1 MSQQGDA
8 FVRRVLKADPAP
20 MAFGEAVF
28 YLRQREGSGRAAAR
42 RLGVSESSLRRW
54 DKGTK
59 PKAATQQK
67 VLETVR
73 RLRSRPSAMG
83 DAGVMLPVVSQDR
96 KRGSRER
103 DVSGQQLKLRPGT
116 LARSHE
122 IWLRTGDSDKA
133 ASAFMRGI
141 GDPWYKA
148 QLAKGFNKSQA
159 ETGTSSA
166 SSPSTAGGDD
176 EEEDDDEGIPSDE
189 VDYDTDYDL
198 GDDYGMSIG

>member
-8 FVRRVLKADPAP
+8 FVRRVLKADPTP
-20 MAFGEAVF
+20 LVFGEAVL

-54 DKGTK
+54 GKGTK
-59 PKAATQQK
+59 PKPATQQK

-73 RLRSRPSAMG
+73 RLRSRPSTMG

-96 KRGSRER
+96 RRGSRER

-116 LARSHE
+116 LKRAHE
-122 IWLRTGDSDKA
+122 EWLRTGNADA
-133 ASAFMRGI
+133 AAAVFVKGI
-141 GDPWYKA
+141 GDPWYRA
-148 QLAKGFNKSQA
+148 QLAKGLNQSQA
-159 ETGTSSA
+159 ETGTSA
-166 SSPSTAGGDD
+166 GSSTSSGSDEEGD
-176 EEEDDDEGIPSDE
+176 EEEEGSDITEVDFDEG
-189 VDYDTDYDL
+189 YDL

>member
-20 MAFGEAVF
+20 MTFGQSVQ

-54 DKGTK
+54 DRGTK

-67 VLETVR
+67 VMETVR
-73 RLRSRPSAMG
+73 RLRSRPSTMG

-96 KRGSRER
+96 RRGSRER
-103 DVSGQQLKLRPGT
+103 DVSGVQLKLRPGT
-116 LARSHE
+116 LQRAHE
-122 IWLRTGDSDKA
+122 TWLKTGNADA
-133 ASAFMRGI
+133 AAAVFVKGI
-141 GDPWYKA
+141 GDPWYRA
-148 QLAKGFNKSQA
+148 QLAKGLDRSQQ

-166 SSPSTAGGDD
+166 SSASTGEGDEEDEGDD
-176 EEEDDDEGIPSDE
+176 ITGVDFDE
-189 VDYDTDYDL
+189 DYDI